1 MAPALHFPVSRLSS
15 LFLVDDGAANT
26 WVYVD
31 ANKDGNFQADTD
43 LAIQFVGLTGATVP
57 VLADFI
63 FA

>member
-1 MAPALHFPVSRLSS
+1 MTI
-15 LFLVDDGAANT
+15 DDGANT

-43 LAIQFVGLTGATVP
+43 LAIQLVGLTGATVP